1 MALVLSKVSGG
12 CLIIEGA
19 GRLSERTQETMR
31 QLMSQENC
39 DVLVLMEDQKKRID
53 KMLSHNSAFAAM
65 FTEKITIPIFT
76 IDELVNFGKVYALEE
91 GYVVDEMAILAMYNR
106 INLIQR
112 VDHPTSLIEVR
123 DIVESAI
130 DKAEKGGIKAMFSRF
145 GSKRY
150 DEDGNLILREQDFE
164 L

>member
-1 MALVLSKVSGG
+1 
-12 CLIIEGA
+12 
-19 GRLSERTQETMR
+19 
-31 QLMSQENC
+31 
-39 DVLVLMEDQKKRID
+39 
-53 KMLSHNSAFAAM
+53 M

-112 VDHPTSLIEVR
+112 VDHPTSLIGVR